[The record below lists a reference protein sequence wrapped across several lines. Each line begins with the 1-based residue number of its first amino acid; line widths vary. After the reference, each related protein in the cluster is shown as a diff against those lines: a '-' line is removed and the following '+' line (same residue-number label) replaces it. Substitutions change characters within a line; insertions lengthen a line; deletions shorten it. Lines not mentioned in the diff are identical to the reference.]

1 MNRLPGESVCFP
13 TACGNIWDEME
24 MHVGIF
30 VSAIVDGGS
39 MLEDGYGGYICNYTA
54 RNAIS
59 VVPKHNANSRRK
71 IR

>member
-1 MNRLPGESVCFP
+1 MDRLPGESVCFP
-13 TACGNIWDEME
+13 TTCGNIWDEME

-39 MLEDGYGGYICNYTA
+39 KLKGGYGGYICKYTA
-54 RNAIS
+54 HNAIS